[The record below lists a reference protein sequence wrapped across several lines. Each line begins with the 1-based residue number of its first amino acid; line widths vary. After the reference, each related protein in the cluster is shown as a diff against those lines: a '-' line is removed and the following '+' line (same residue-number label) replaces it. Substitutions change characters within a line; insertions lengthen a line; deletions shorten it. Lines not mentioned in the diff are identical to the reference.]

1 MIELVQEAHDTA
13 RKNGFWGVCSPS
25 TNEAKSVYLASK
37 LALIHSE
44 VSEALEELRGQ
55 DRGEE
60 FLEELA
66 DVVIRT
72 FDLAGSLDDG
82 ADRFCRILVNKMQKN
97 KEREYKH
104 GKAF

>member
-13 RKNGFWGVCSPS
+13 KKSGFWGSVDYS
-25 TNEAKSVYLASK
+25 TSKAFNLVLVGK

-44 VSEALEELRGQ
+44 VSEALEELRG
-55 DRGEE
+55 DGREDE

-72 FDLAGSLDDG
+72 FDLAGSFDDG
-82 ADRFCRILVNKMQKN
+82 ADRFCHIFVDKMKKN
-97 KEREYKH
+97 KERKYKH